1 MKLRMNWGL
10 GIAMVYA
17 LFASGTLTFAWYAL
31 RQPVD
36 LVSGDYYQRAI
47 AFDSHQSAVERGLA
61 IGSNLEIDR
70 AADGRQVT
78 VTWKEARSVPRG
90 GTITLYR
97 PSNPAWDRQRPID
110 VDSTGRQIVQ
120 FGDVPAGEWILQLQ
134 WTATGGEYYV
144 ERALTIR

>member
-1 MKLRMNWGL
+1 MRLRMNWGL

-47 AFDSHQSAVERGLA
+47 GYDSHQAAVERGLA
-61 IGSNLEIDR
+61 LGSELQIGRDANDR
-70 AADGRQVT
+70 GVT
-78 VTWKEARSVPRG
+78 MTWTGTRSIPRA

-97 PSNPAWDRQRPID
+97 PSNPAWDRQMPIEL
-110 VDSTGRQIVQ
+110 DSSGRQVIPL
-120 FGDVPAGEWILQLQ
+120 GDLPAGEWLLQLR
-134 WTATGGEYYV
+134 WTGIGGEYYV
-144 ERALTIR
+144 ERALTVR